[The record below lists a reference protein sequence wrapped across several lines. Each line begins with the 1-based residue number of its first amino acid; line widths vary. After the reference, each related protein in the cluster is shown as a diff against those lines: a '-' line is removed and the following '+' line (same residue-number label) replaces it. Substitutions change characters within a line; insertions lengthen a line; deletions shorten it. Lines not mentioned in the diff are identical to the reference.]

1 MNYWINR
8 IIEWENKII
17 SNMIRY
23 ASKEI
28 LRILIL
34 YNVVENIRVK
44 VIFKDN
50 NTSKLYNIRHVSYKD
65 E

>member
-1 MNYWINR
+1 
-8 IIEWENKII
+8 
-17 SNMIRY
+17 MIRY

-34 YNVVENIRVK
+34 YNVAENIRVK

-50 NTSKLYNIRHVSYKD
+50 STSKLYDIRHVSHKD

>member
-44 VIFKDN
+44 VILKDN